1 MKPWSFFSIVCFLA
15 GLLSGCGSNR
25 IQGYWT
31 SESLQHDWTRSFPYY
46 QQLNWN
52 ASDAQTSL
60 RGMDLK
66 FDSDNDCTIAA
77 FANRGTYYAIRRCV
91 ISSSELVMPE
101 FKTESGAISGEE
113 RFTLELKNGK
123 LTLTD
128 SSGKRDVFR
137 KSKEPE

>member
-1 MKPWSFFSIVCFLA
+1 
-15 GLLSGCGSNR
+15 
-25 IQGYWT
+25 
-31 SESLQHDWTRSFPYY
+31 
-46 QQLNWN
+46 
-52 ASDAQTSL
+52 
-60 RGMDLK
+60 MDLK